1 MLPSFFRSER
11 TNERTNVIN
20 NPLVTRHGTLKH
32 ENLLIDRY
40 RNHVAPYGTD
50 LFVPPPLGGRG
61 ESRDIVNIDTKK
73 KERKEKETR
82 IRHRAFD
89 SERQKRLGRKVSVK
103 EILLSSNKFI
113 VYTIQLT

>member
-89 SERQKRLGRKVSVK
+89 SERQKPWSQSQR
-103 EILLSSNKFI
+103 
-113 VYTIQLT
+113 